1 MNCFVCP
8 AAGSRPAAAGT
19 GSPVRRAAP
28 RRRSNGVVNIACFR
42 KKCEQFLKIYLPILD
57 VSFLSALRAGS
68 GLFVS
73 PHVRQFLPPVRACA
87 PPKQRAGPLRRL
99 PPAAAGA
106 ARLTRRDGH
115 ASLSQ
120 APPIYRHAKRPKS
133 FIHFVLSQKI
143 ISRRVEWGQKFF
155 ASWWDGDETG
165 EKRAAA
171 RWENRSVVPQG
182 MGIKMRR
189 NRAGLPGGLAK
200 TDRKRSARRGE
211 TGAAVGA
218 SGRNRGC
225 GQRVGEKPPHGS
237 RTGRARAA
245 GCILFLQRA
254 DACAKKALKFQ
265 SRKTGGAKGGR
276 PCRSAA
282 A

>member
-1 MNCFVCP
+1 MRTIIGITTFCCGCARRCGDWPRAVRAPSRGKWRKGKRFAAVCSSGRRLSGDGKLLLNVLVVLVVLVDELFCLSGGRFP
-8 AAGSRPAAAGT
+8 PGRCRNGFPPSAAP
-19 GSPVRRAAP
+19 PP
-28 RRRSNGVVNIACFR
+28 RRRSFDAGNIACFC
-42 KKCEQFLKIYLPILD
+42 KKCKKFRTIYLSIFG

-120 APPIYRHAKRPKS
+120 APLYIDTRNAQKVAPIL
-133 FIHFVLSQKI
+133 HFSKKI
-143 ISRRVEWGQKFF
+143 FSRRGGWGQKFF

-189 NRAGLPGGLAK
+189 NRAGLPEGPGK
-200 TDRKRSARRGE
+200 NG
-211 TGAAVGA
+211 
-218 SGRNRGC
+218 
-225 GQRVGEKPPHGS
+225 
-237 RTGRARAA
+237 
-245 GCILFLQRA
+245 
-254 DACAKKALKFQ
+254 
-265 SRKTGGAKGGR
+265 
-276 PCRSAA
+276 
-282 A
+282 